1 MAKTKQ
7 HPAAFINVIAEEGTK
22 ADAITHLQQTWS
34 ELMNLEVS
42 LIGLGFAKTQ
52 INQMKREGKLGKVW

>member
-1 MAKTKQ
+1 MAKAKQ

-22 ADAITHLQQTWS
+22 ADAIIHLQQTWS
-34 ELMNLEVS
+34 ELMNLEVA
-42 LIGLGFAKTQ
+42 LIGLGFQKIQ